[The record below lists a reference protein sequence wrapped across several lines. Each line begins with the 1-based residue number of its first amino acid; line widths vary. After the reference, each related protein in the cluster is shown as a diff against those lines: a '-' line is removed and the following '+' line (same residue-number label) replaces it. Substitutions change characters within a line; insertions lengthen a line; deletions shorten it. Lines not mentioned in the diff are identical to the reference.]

1 MRQAECV
8 SDSIYKSRCLKRLR
22 ELGLPTEGWV
32 CEWIEDTDEPEAV
45 CELWRVCPCAIP
57 APYAAPDGGTHHRGR
72 LSVRW
77 HHVRR

>member
-32 CEWIEDTDEPEAV
+32 CEWIEDTEEPEKV
-45 CELWRVCPCAIP
+45 CELCGCARVRFLH
-57 APYAAPDGGTHHRGR
+57 PYAASDGRTHHRGR